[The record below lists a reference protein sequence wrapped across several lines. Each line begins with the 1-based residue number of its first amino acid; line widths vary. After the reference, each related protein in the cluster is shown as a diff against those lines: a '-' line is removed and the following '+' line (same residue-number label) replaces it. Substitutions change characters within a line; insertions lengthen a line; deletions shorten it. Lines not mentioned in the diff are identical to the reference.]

1 MQEPIN
7 NMISTSN
14 ITHIEKYIEN
24 NIEKKINQLLS
35 VINFDNSNVSNIS
48 NNISNNISDVSN
60 VPNMSNIDTKYYNNY
75 TLHELYKGTIQS
87 IIDII
92 NDVVELLSDRT
103 YISYHVF
110 RVRLFNIFLR
120 NDRKFFIGIILIL
133 LSFIIYFIDG
143 SSI

>member
-35 VINFDNSNVSNIS
+35 VINFDNS
-48 NNISNNISDVSN
+48 NISNNISDVSN